1 METTRS
7 VNETPAVP
15 RLAGMT
21 DNQEPQIQDAH
32 IQAAQ
37 QQVLDEA
44 RKVNDQ
50 RLKAVEELATAVA
63 FRVDL
68 ERQVHEAKKEEKR
81 LMTAA
86 EKQGWTRAQV
96 NKFARAPKNTRRTQ
110 SPNNTETETASTETT
125 TDPAADAATTGAASG
140 TTGTPTD
147 SH

>member
-1 METTRS
+1 
-7 VNETPAVP
+7 
-15 RLAGMT
+15 MT
-21 DNQEPQIQDAH
+21 ANQDAQIQEAR
-32 IQAAQ
+32 IQEAQ

-44 RKVNDQ
+44 RKVNDE
-50 RLKAVEELATAVA
+50 RLKAVEELAAAVA

-96 NKFARAPKNTRRTQ
+96 NKFARAPKPTAKRTQ
-110 SPNNTETETASTETT
+110 QNNTPQQSGSATGETVSTQKPAGASPG
-125 TDPAADAATTGAASG
+125 DGYS
-140 TTGTPTD
+140 D